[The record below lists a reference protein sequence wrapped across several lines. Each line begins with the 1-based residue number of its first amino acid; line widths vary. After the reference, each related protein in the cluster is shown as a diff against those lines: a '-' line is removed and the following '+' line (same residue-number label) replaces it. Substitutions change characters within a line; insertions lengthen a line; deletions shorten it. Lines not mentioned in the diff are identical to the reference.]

1 MTWHLDRLDQKP
13 RPKTEDPERSQ
24 PDTSTKEKMIMD
36 SSTGRPTESWTPARA
51 MSNEELLALAER
63 FVAEPKPF
71 PDWIPIGDRIH
82 AALSSRG
89 LLHD

>member
-1 MTWHLDRLDQKP
+1 MNSP
-13 RPKTEDPERSQ
+13 
-24 PDTSTKEKMIMD
+24 
-36 SSTGRPTESWTPARA
+36 TGRPAESWAPTST
-51 MSNEELLALAER
+51 MSNEELLLLAER

-82 AALSSRG
+82 AALSGRG